1 MLTSLLSHNMV
12 GGDPAAIPSAGHL
25 TYLPTGS
32 YDPVFWLLHCN
43 VSVFPPP
50 SEIVADFK
58 FDLQVDRYTA
68 MWQTIN
74 PDQWGASQT
83 ASQGGRTW
91 TIAAGSQQNVDS
103 PLTPFY
109 RDSRLNF
116 WTTRQVRDYAATFK
130 YTYSDF
136 LAGSSREAIIN
147 RVNRLY
153 GPNANLPA
161 GSAKRQA
168 TNAQAADISANDPFT
183 ARNGSSYVYD
193 ANIQTPRYALNGP
206 YSIYVFP
213 GKPNSE
219 EPSSWVFDPT
229 LIGTM
234 GVTSAPGMDGME
246 TIISGSIPLTTTLRK
261 LVRDAGFDLD
271 NLSPTDVVPYL
282 RKNMEWRIA
291 AAGGRVVDPASLN
304 GFSITVVSSSAE
316 QAASG
321 ALPQFA
327 DFVPQLNVTQGQAG
341 GTNSTEDLVGD
352 PLTETTSM

>member
-1 MLTSLLSHNMV
+1 MI
-12 GGDPAAIPSAGHL
+12 GGDPAALANAGHL

-43 VSVFPPP
+43 V
-50 SEIVADFK
+50 
-58 FDLQVDRYTA
+58 DRFFA
-68 MWQTIN
+68 MWQVIN
-74 PDQWGASQT
+74 PGQWGASQT
-83 ASQGGRTW
+83 TSQGGRTW
-91 TIAAGSQQNVDS
+91 TIAAGTQQNVDS

-109 RDSRLNF
+109 RNTNRNF
-116 WTTRQVRDYAATFK
+116 WTTRQVRDHAATFR
-130 YTYSDF
+130 YTYHDF
-136 LAGSSREAIIN
+136 LAGNSREAIIN

-161 GSAKRQA
+161 GSNKRQA
-168 TNAQAADISANDPFT
+168 TNAPTADVSANDPFT
-183 ARNGSSYVYD
+183 ACNGSSYVYD

-213 GKPNSE
+213 GKPESE

-234 GVTSAPGMDGME
+234 GVTASPGMDGME
-246 TIISGSIPLTTTLRK
+246 TIISGSIPLTTTLK
-261 LVRDAGFDLD
+261 ELVRDAGFDLD

-282 RKNMEWRIA
+282 QKNMEWRVA
-291 AAGGRVVDPASLN
+291 AAGGRRVDPASLQ

-316 QAASG
+316 QASAG
-321 ALPQFA
+321 NLPQFA
-327 DFVPQLNVTQGQAG
+327 DFVPQLNVTKGQAG

-352 PLTETTSM
+352 QLTETLSM